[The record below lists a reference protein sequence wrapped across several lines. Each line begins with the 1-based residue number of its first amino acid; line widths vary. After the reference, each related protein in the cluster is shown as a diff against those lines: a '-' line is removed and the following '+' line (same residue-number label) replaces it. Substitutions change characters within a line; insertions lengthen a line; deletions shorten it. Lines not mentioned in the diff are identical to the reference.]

1 MPRKCSINA
10 SSILLFR
17 KSVYSIRIA
26 KNKGCGFCFYLA
38 YSFRFNW
45 VTLFPEAHAEIL
57 LPPGHKDISVKM
69 GSPLRLSCL
78 LHNLLEQPS
87 YIFWYRWD
95 RMINYD
101 LSGGAAVR
109 IGHKGSELIIPSAQ
123 PSDAGDYT
131 CVPSNARHASV
142 YVNVTIPKSEPATGS
157 MLQHPWWS
165 FPLLHRDVPGCVDLW
180 RSLIVMD
187 YALVRPTAFSL
198 DFPFYQSNVK
208 IEQQVVTS

>member
-1 MPRKCSINA
+1 M
-10 SSILLFR
+10 
-17 KSVYSIRIA
+17 
-26 KNKGCGFCFYLA
+26 
-38 YSFRFNW
+38 
-45 VTLFPEAHAEIL
+45 FPEAHAEIL
-57 LPPGHKDISVKM
+57 LPPGHKEISVKM

-131 CVPSNARHASV
+131 CVPSNARHATV
-142 YVNVTIPKSEPATGS
+142 YVNVTIPKSEEPPDRCCSILDGPFRFCTEMSRA
-157 MLQHPWWS
+157 
-165 FPLLHRDVPGCVDLW
+165 V
-180 RSLIVMD
+180 LICD
-187 YALVRPTAFSL
+187 AR
-198 DFPFYQSNVK
+198 
-208 IEQQVVTS
+208 